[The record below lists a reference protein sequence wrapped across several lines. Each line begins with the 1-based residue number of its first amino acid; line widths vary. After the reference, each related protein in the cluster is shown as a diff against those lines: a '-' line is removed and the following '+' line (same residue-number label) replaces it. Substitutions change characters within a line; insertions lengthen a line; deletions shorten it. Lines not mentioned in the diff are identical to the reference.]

1 MSSEV
6 LELQLDL
13 TVFGDAE
20 VIEARLPRSAVGHL
34 SVGDVVMVVDD
45 SVEQRPYKVAQLGND
60 GRDVRLLAVDPSSA
74 AADHPAGTVGAD
86 RA

>member
-13 TVFGDAE
+13 SAHGGAR
-20 VIEARLPRSAVGHL
+20 VIEARLPRSAFGRL

-45 SVEQRPYKVAQLGND
+45 SVEQRLYLVAELSNGD
-60 GRDVRLLAVDPSSA
+60 RDVRLLAVDPVSA
-74 AADHPAGTVGAD
+74 AADRPAGTDGAD

>member
-6 LELQLDL
+6 LQLQLDL

-20 VIEARLPRSAVGHL
+20 VIETRVPRAVFGRL

-45 SVEQRPYKVAQLGND
+45 SVEQRLYLVAELSNGD
-60 GRDVRLLAVDPSSA
+60 RDVRLLAVDPVSA
-74 AADHPAGTVGAD
+74 AARRPAGTDGAD

>member
-1 MSSEV
+1 V

-20 VIEARLPRSAVGHL
+20 VIETRVPRAVFGHL

-45 SVEQRPYKVAQLGND
+45 SVEQRLYEVTKLSNGN
-60 GRDVRLLAVDPSSA
+60 REVRLLAVGPGPA
-74 AADHPAGTVGAD
+74 AAHPPRTGDAD
-86 RA
+86 RD